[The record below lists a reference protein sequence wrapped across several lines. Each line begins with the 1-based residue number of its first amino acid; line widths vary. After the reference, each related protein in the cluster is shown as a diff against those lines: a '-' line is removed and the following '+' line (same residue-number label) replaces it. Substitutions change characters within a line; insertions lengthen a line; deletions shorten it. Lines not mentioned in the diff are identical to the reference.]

1 MIVYDQKEA
10 DTQPPNWLNLA
21 EVLAWAI
28 VLIAGCKQL
37 WHVLI
42 LIVEIETAV
51 IYTLG
56 DLVYFV
62 LFCITINTI
71 LFYVGLMVCKD

>member
-28 VLIAGCKQL
+28 VLIASCKQL